1 MTRTNASYFGGDNV
15 HSFQILLL
23 GQGRAE
29 VDTAPMDTYY
39 IYILA
44 SRRHSYISISVTGDL
59 NYAIRNHR
67 ERTNRMLK
75 RRRVFQKLVYVEAVR
90 GVDQA
95 ITRERTLK
103 KYNLVQLGGLI
114 ESVNPCWESISL
126 SALSKSGFS
135 RIEQLL

>member
-1 MTRTNASYFGGDNV
+1 VTRTNAYSFGGDNA

-23 GQGRAE
+23 GKTRAE
-29 VDTAPMDTYY
+29 VDTAPVETSY
-39 IYILA
+39 IDILA
-44 SRRHSYISISVTGDL
+44 SRRHNYISISVTGDL

-67 ERTNRMLK
+67 ERTSRILK
-75 RRRVFQKLVYVEAVR
+75 CRRVFQKLVYVEAVR

-95 ITRERTLK
+95 IIRERALK
-103 KYNLVQLGGLI
+103 KWNIVQLGHLI

-135 RIEQLL
+135 HIE